1 MWCLTS
7 LIFTLIARTLAAPL
21 SSEKPMVLFTC
32 PEVGD
37 CYASPR
43 NCVDE
48 CNAAF
53 SMWHRDGRTTFN
65 ITMLSG
71 LGYVALLIRD
81 RGTKNYD
88 KAIVCSFHQTRGIVA
103 KVDYPD
109 PLVIHE
115 FIETT
120 EPEGNTDSLYTQC
133 STSAE
138 VAMPTRAHFKL
149 LSGKWESELVLD
161 ERLGIDVV
169 PAVENAKI
177 LSTNEPLNIPAPKR
191 KPAVRASTSSE
202 VDMDKA
208 SESFIQKKQFEKKSK
223 EEKEAKLNEM
233 KKRIEKEEED
243 RMKKEDDEDD
253 DDEAEEVT
261 KKSSKTNVKET
272 KGKDEQSKKTK
283 DKSKKMKGNEDDD
296 AEEEDDEEK
305 KNTKKTKKGDDDEDE
320 EEEKE
325 IPRFREYE
333 DEDDEHQ

>member
-1 MWCLTS
+1 
-7 LIFTLIARTLAAPL
+7 
-21 SSEKPMVLFTC
+21 MVLFTC
-32 PEVGD
+32 PE
-37 CYASPR
+37 
-43 NCVDE
+43 
-48 CNAAF
+48 
-53 SMWHRDGRTTFN
+53 MWHRDGRTTFN

-177 LSTNEPLNIPAPKR
+177 LSTNEEGNGSIKRIWGYFQPLNIPAPKR

-208 SESFIQKKQFEKKSK
+208 SEKKQFEKKSK

-253 DDEAEEVT
+253 DDEAE
-261 KKSSKTNVKET
+261 
-272 KGKDEQSKKTK
+272 
-283 DKSKKMKGNEDDD
+283 
-296 AEEEDDEEK
+296 
-305 KNTKKTKKGDDDEDE
+305 
-320 EEEKE
+320 
-325 IPRFREYE
+325 
-333 DEDDEHQ
+333 

>member
-208 SESFIQKKQFEKKSK
+208 SEKKQFEKKSK